1 MAIIKNSDNTK
12 YWQRWGEIGTLI
24 DCWWAW
30 KAVQALWKTV
40 RRSLKWLN
48 IELPYDPASPFLSIY
63 PREMKTPVLS
73 HPHPDTPPPLQV
85 TTQDT

>member
-63 PREMKTPVLS
+63 PREMKTNVHTKPC
-73 HPHPDTPPPLQV
+73 
-85 TTQDT
+85 TQMFIAV